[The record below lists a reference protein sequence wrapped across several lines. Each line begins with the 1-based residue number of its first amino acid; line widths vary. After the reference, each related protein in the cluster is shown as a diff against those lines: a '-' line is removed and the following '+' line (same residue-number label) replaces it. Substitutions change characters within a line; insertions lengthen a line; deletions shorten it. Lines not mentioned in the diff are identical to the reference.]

1 MLFYIITVITFN
13 FQDILN
19 FSFFLK
25 ITVISM
31 SVSMKMKSSYD
42 KYENDFMLKN
52 STNEHTNIR
61 NIYRQKNQTKFQ
73 LFNIEKQD
81 ISFIVFF
88 CSGIHQI
95 SIEKREKYFENFV
108 TTARKATERSLLNSK
123 NSYQNRYIDRG
134 RERGRSRG
142 GCNRDQVKRGKY

>member
-1 MLFYIITVITFN
+1 MLFYIITVTTFN

-52 STNEHTNIR
+52 STYEHTNIR
-61 NIYRQKNQTKFQ
+61 NIYRQKKSDKIPTVQ
-73 LFNIEKQD
+73 
-81 ISFIVFF
+81 
-88 CSGIHQI
+88 
-95 SIEKREKYFENFV
+95 Y
-108 TTARKATERSLLNSK
+108 
-123 NSYQNRYIDRG
+123 
-134 RERGRSRG
+134 
-142 GCNRDQVKRGKY
+142 